1 MRDTEA
7 GNSSDDEGEK
17 RRRRRRRRRRRT
29 ISTPTGDNCI
39 RGRRGE
45 DSGETETVGARQA
58 TRGEPEWKRA
68 AVDKAIRVLAAQE
81 RRNGK
86 VGGGA
91 RSVSLPSS
99 WGRGRRGEDEDE
111 SRTNSFLDFIFVF
124 FFSAQEMLLER
135 AGSTTRGP
143 PLVHAEVEAHVA
155 QYENQ
160 SAGIGPGKGNLWAEK
175 LTRFVGGERF
185 Q

>member
-1 MRDTEA
+1 MNTRPGDQTVRDTEA

-99 WGRGRRGEDEDE
+99 
-111 SRTNSFLDFIFVF
+111 
-124 FFSAQEMLLER
+124 
-135 AGSTTRGP
+135 
-143 PLVHAEVEAHVA
+143 
-155 QYENQ
+155 
-160 SAGIGPGKGNLWAEK
+160 
-175 LTRFVGGERF
+175 
-185 Q
+185 

>member
-1 MRDTEA
+1 MNTRPGDQTVRDTEA
-7 GNSSDDEGEK
+7 GNSSDDEEEK
-17 RRRRRRRRRRRT
+17 RRRRRRRRRT
-29 ISTPTGDNCI
+29 ISTPTGNNCI

-124 FFSAQEMLLER
+124 FFQRRRCFWRGLDRLLVGRLSCMRRWRPMWPNMRTNLLELGR
-135 AGSTTRGP
+135 
-143 PLVHAEVEAHVA
+143 EK
-155 QYENQ
+155 
-160 SAGIGPGKGNLWAEK
+160 GIYGRKS
-175 LTRFVGGERF
+175 
-185 Q
+185 